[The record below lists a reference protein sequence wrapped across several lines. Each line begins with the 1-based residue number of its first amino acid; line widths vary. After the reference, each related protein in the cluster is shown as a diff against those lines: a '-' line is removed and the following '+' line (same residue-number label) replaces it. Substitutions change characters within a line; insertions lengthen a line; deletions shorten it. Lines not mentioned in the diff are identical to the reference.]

1 MPQLRIVKRSGEEA
15 IIDAEALKAAALK
28 NATAGHSVME
38 AITNSGVED
47 IAAICGGAC
56 ACATC
61 HVYVAEEYGELAG
74 AASESERELLDFSDN
89 ARPQSRLSCQIIIT
103 EALAGLRVEVAPEE
117 D

>member
-15 IIDAEALKAAALK
+15 IID
-28 NATAGHSVME
+28 ATAGHSVME

-47 IAAICGGAC
+47 IVAICGGAC

-61 HVYVAEEYGELAG
+61 HVYVAEEFSELAG
-74 AASESERELLDFSDN
+74 AASESARELLDFSDN